1 MFICFKPVL
10 QLSKC
15 TVKAILKLVSF
26 GMYDTNNIGQYR
38 LGLQLDSLDGNYV
51 QLRKLDTKTE
61 NYQQKEELTGVCCM

>member
-26 GMYDTNNIGQYR
+26 RTQLFMIPVTPASIGYACKFTV
-38 LGLQLDSLDGNYV
+38 GIGIVYV
-51 QLRKLDTKTE
+51 QVRKVDTKTE
-61 NYQQKEELTGVCCM
+61 NYQQNNEEH